1 MSPLVAWQSVT
12 RLPVPAPGNMLSL
25 HRAWKP
31 AILPSGARAGRD
43 LPHIREPH
51 AFCRSYQSFA
61 DASGARLREGAMRRS
76 TDRLIAL
83 QFLAVAVPIA
93 FVLLAQMAADARRAA
108 ALEQSRPLR
117 TLANEARANYRT
129 FTNGAADAVDTGALG
144 RQSAEALNTTAALLA
159 RLAERGEAAAL
170 GDTPRQVA
178 DLAAQVASGA
188 TLERLMAL
196 RPQIAGADH
205 ETRAIDESF
214 ERRDAAVVE
223 DAVESARVRQLEA
236 DAAIERRRR
245 AELETVEIRFRV
257 ATRAARAGVYEMDES
272 GGTVWWS
279 DTMNEL
285 YGVSAGNFQPTLSGW
300 LELIHPADRDGAR
313 AAMTAAMGERKPLRT
328 QYRAVRP
335 DGSIAHLE
343 SVAAVVGD
351 PAGEGVRMVGIDL
364 DVTERVAAQRRED
377 LLQQQLR
384 DASRQAGMADVATS
398 VLHNVGNVLNSVNV
412 SANLVAD
419 SLKRSRAAGLTR
431 VVALLEEH
439 QGDLGS
445 FVAHDAR
452 GKVLPVY
459 LAELSRHLSADNS
472 NALQELDALRG
483 NIDHIKDIVTMQ
495 QRYAKLGG
503 AAEPIDV
510 GRLVEESLRINASAF
525 ERHAIE
531 VVRQFADVPQ
541 ITVDKHKVLQILV
554 NLLRNAKDACDAAG
568 ERERRV
574 TLSVE
579 RCATGVRV
587 AVADN
592 GVGIAAEHMSRVF
605 THGFTTKKTG
615 HGFGLHSGA
624 LAAKEMGGV
633 LRVESPGLGCGAT
646 FVVELPLGPPG
657 NAHG

>member
-1 MSPLVAWQSVT
+1 MSAFVAWQSVT

-31 AILPSGARAGRD
+31 AILPSRAGRD
-43 LPHIREPH
+43 LPHIQEPH
-51 AFCRSYQSFA
+51 AFSRSYQSFA
-61 DASGARLREGAMRRS
+61 GASGARLREDAMRRS

-129 FTNGAADAVDTGALG
+129 FTNRAPDAVDTGALG

-170 GDTPRQVA
+170 GDAPGQVA
-178 DLAAQVASGA
+178 DLAARVASGA

-196 RPQIAGADH
+196 RREIARADH

-223 DAVESARVRQLEA
+223 DAVDSARVQKQEVSLALLISGVLTVVFVLATRRRLRRQLEA

-313 AAMTAAMGERKPLRT
+313 AAMTAAMRERKPLRT

-351 PAGEGVRMVGIDL
+351 PAGEGVRKVGIDL

-377 LLQQQLR
+377 VLQQQLH

-419 SLKRSRAAGLTR
+419 S
-431 VVALLEEH
+431 
-439 QGDLGS
+439 
-445 FVAHDAR
+445 
-452 GKVLPVY
+452 
-459 LAELSRHLSADNS
+459 
-472 NALQELDALRG
+472 
-483 NIDHIKDIVTMQ
+483 VTMQ

-531 VVRQFADVPQ
+531 VVRRFADVPQ

-574 TLSVE
+574 TLSVG

-592 GVGIAAEHMSRVF
+592 GVGIAAEHMSRIF

-624 LAAKEMGGV
+624 LAAREMGGV

-657 NAHG
+657 NAHA